1 MLVVPTHAG
10 TAEARPSA
18 AKAEARMRFLTATIV
33 DVLLEV
39 GARQSGGVET
49 GLESGHSLGIRLP
62 GYSV

>member
-1 MLVVPTHAG
+1 MLIVPTLGG

-18 AKAEARMRFLTATIV
+18 AKAVASMRFVTATIV

-39 GARQSGGVET
+39 RARQSGGVET
-49 GLESGHSLGIRLP
+49 GLESGHSLGRRLP